1 MKQAVSIEV
10 GEKRR
15 SLRYTFNSLIA
26 LEEELGIPIANFDQ
40 ILSNAMSLKHVRA
53 LLWAGL
59 LHEDKSLSPEEVG
72 EWIDISQL
80 NAITSKIE
88 EAISLSFGS
97 GDEKKKETTGGE
109 TKKKT

>member
-1 MKQAVSIEV
+1 MKQAVSIEI
-10 GEKRR
+10 GGKRR

-26 LEEELGIPIANFDQ
+26 LEEEFGIPIANFDQ
-40 ILSNAMSLKHVRA
+40 ILSGAMSLKHVRA

-59 LHEDKSLSPEEVG
+59 LHEETPEEVG

-80 NAITSKIE
+80 NTITSKIE

-109 TKKKT
+109 AEKKT